1 MYKEL
6 LKVLPAE
13 IIKFNEPMREH
24 TSFKIGGPV
33 DLMVLPQNTG
43 EMIKAAVWCRRNNV
57 PLFIFGL
64 GSNLLVRE
72 KGIRGVAVKIGHGLD
87 KVVINGHEITAE
99 AGISLADLSLTAAE
113 NGLRG
118 LEFAEGIPGSLGGAV
133 VMNAGAYQGEMK
145 NIVAEVTVIDA
156 EGNLKSLSNRE
167 LNFGYRRTIL
177 QNSPLILI
185 SVLLQLEP
193 GHREDIKNR
202 MAGFRQQ
209 RQQKQPLELP
219 SAGSVFR
226 RPEGFYVG
234 PMLEQLGLKGF
245 TIGGAQVSE
254 KHAGFIVNIGNAT
267 ADDVLKLIIH
277 IQGLVKQKFDIDL
290 QTEILVAGEE

>member
-33 DLMVLPQNTG
+33 DLMVLPQNT
-43 EMIKAAVWCRRNNV
+43 EEVIKAAVWCRRNKM

-72 KGIRGVAVKIGHGLD
+72 KGIRGVAVKIGSGLD
-87 KVVINGHEITAE
+87 KVIIDGNEITAE

-234 PMLEQLGLKGF
+234 PMLEELGLKGF

>member
-6 LKVLPAE
+6 LKILPAE

-43 EMIKAAVWCRRNNV
+43 EVIKAAVWCRRNNV

>member
-1 MYKEL
+1 
-6 LKVLPAE
+6 
-13 IIKFNEPMREH
+13 
-24 TSFKIGGPV
+24 
-33 DLMVLPQNTG
+33 
-43 EMIKAAVWCRRNNV
+43 
-57 PLFIFGL
+57 
-64 GSNLLVRE
+64 
-72 KGIRGVAVKIGHGLD
+72 
-87 KVVINGHEITAE
+87 
-99 AGISLADLSLTAAE
+99 
-113 NGLRG
+113 
-118 LEFAEGIPGSLGGAV
+118 
-133 VMNAGAYQGEMK
+133 
-145 NIVAEVTVIDA
+145 
-156 EGNLKSLSNRE
+156 
-167 LNFGYRRTIL
+167 
-177 QNSPLILI
+177 
-185 SVLLQLEP
+185 
-193 GHREDIKNR
+193 

-267 ADDVLKLIIH
+267 ADDVLKLITH

>member
-43 EMIKAAVWCRRNNV
+43 EVIKAAVWCRRNDV

>member
-1 MYKEL
+1 MYQEL

-33 DLMVLPQNTG
+33 DLMVLPQNT
-43 EMIKAAVWCRRNNV
+43 EEVIKAAVWCRRNDV

>member
-1 MYKEL
+1 
-6 LKVLPAE
+6 
-13 IIKFNEPMREH
+13 MREH

-33 DLMVLPQNTG
+33 DLMVLPQNT
-43 EMIKAAVWCRRNNV
+43 EEVIKAAVWCRRNKM

-72 KGIRGVAVKIGHGLD
+72 KGIRGVAVKIGSGLD
-87 KVVINGHEITAE
+87 KVIIDGNEITAE

-145 NIVAEVTVIDA
+145 NIVAEVTVVDE
-156 EGNLKSLSNRE
+156 EGNLKSLSNQE

-177 QNSPLILI
+177 QNSPLILV

-193 GHREDIKNR
+193 GRREDIKNR
-202 MAGFRQQ
+202 MAEFRQQ

-267 ADDVLKLIIH
+267 ADDVLNLIAH
-277 IQGLVKQKFDIDL
+277 IQGLVKNKFEIDL

>member
-43 EMIKAAVWCRRNNV
+43 EVIKAAVWCRRNNV

-234 PMLEQLGLKGF
+234 PMLEELGLKGF

-267 ADDVLKLIIH
+267 ADDVLKLITH